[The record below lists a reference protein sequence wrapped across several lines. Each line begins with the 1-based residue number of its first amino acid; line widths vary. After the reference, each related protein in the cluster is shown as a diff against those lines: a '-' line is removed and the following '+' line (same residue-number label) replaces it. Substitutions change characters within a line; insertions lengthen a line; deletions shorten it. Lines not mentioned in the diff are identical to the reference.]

1 MCIYIY
7 TGCFFNVI
15 VFQVLGVSP
24 IEGFDAIK
32 AKYTRKRKDAENRG
46 DEATAARVG
55 YNSLS
60 SSLKY
65 LFK

>member
-1 MCIYIY
+1 MYFSLHID
-7 TGCFFNVI
+7 TNVL
-15 VFQVLGVSP
+15 VVQVLGVSP

-55 YNSLS
+55 YELI
-60 SSLKY
+60 SLKY
-65 LFK
+65 